1 MDLLLSPV
9 VTAHGV
15 FPSAVGIHISSRS
28 EKYFFHSCRDL
39 RTNSAFLGNSVR
51 SSRSSKKISQRR
63 NYRPGQAFAIDAAQG
78 FDYESI
84 RLQELEK
91 KSKLKVGIVGFG
103 NFGQFL
109 AARIVKQG
117 HTVLAHSR
125 SDYSATARKL
135 GVTYFRDPDDFCE
148 EHPEVVVLCTSI
160 LSTEQVLSSL
170 PIQRLKRSTLFVDVL
185 SVKEFPRNLF
195 LQVLP
200 KEFDVLCT
208 HPMFGPESGKG
219 SWCDLPFVY
228 DKVRVSDGPRLE
240 RCNKFLKIFESEGC
254 RMVEMS
260 CEEHDIHAAGSQFL
274 THTVGRVLG
283 ILGLQSTPINTK
295 GYESLL
301 RLVENTCSDSF
312 DLYYGLF
319 LYNQNATE
327 ELQNLEQAFDTVK
340 SQLFNKLHQILRE
353 QMLLK
358 GGANQQQ
365 ELNVIKSPPP
375 AVKSLLLSDNSNG
388 SASSLQGIDVNINVS
403 GNSNN
408 GAQLEEP
415 QVRVSQASPVNADSG

>member
-1 MDLLLSPV
+1 MTLLSSPLIV
-9 VTAHGV
+9 APGIS
-15 FPSAVGIHISSRS
+15 PSAIATQTSPRTEKHLCRSS
-28 EKYFFHSCRDL
+28 CLDL
-39 RTNSAFLGNSVR
+39 KSGTKFLGSSVR
-51 SSRSSKKISQRR
+51 SGRCGQKIRQCK

-84 RLQELEK
+84 RLQELEMR
-91 KSKLKVGIVGFG
+91 SKLKVGIVGFG

-109 AARIVKQG
+109 AERIVKQG
-117 HTVLAHSR
+117 HIVLAHSR
-125 SDYSATARKL
+125 SDYHAAARKL

-148 EHPEVVVLCTSI
+148 EHPEVVILCTSI
-160 LSTEQVLSSL
+160 LSTEHVLSSL
-170 PIQRLKRSTLFVDVL
+170 PIQRLKRNTLFVDVL

-219 SWCDLPFVY
+219 SWEGLPFVY

-260 CEEHDIHAAGSQFL
+260 CEEHDIHAAGSQFI

-283 ILGLQSTPINTK
+283 SLGLESTPINTK

-301 RLVENTCSDSF
+301 RLVENTSSDSF

-319 LYNQNATE
+319 LYNQNATQ
-327 ELQNLEQAFDTVK
+327 ELQNLESAFDTVK
-340 SQLFNKLHQILRE
+340 SQLFNKLHQKLRE

-358 GGANQQQ
+358 TGSNEQQ
-365 ELNVIKSPPP
+365 ELNMLKSPPP
-375 AVKSLLLSDNSNG
+375 TVKTLLLSENKNG
-388 SASSLQGIDVNINVS
+388 AAPSAQGNDVNINVNR
-403 GNSNN
+403 NSKN
-408 GAQLEEP
+408 GAQKEEP
-415 QVRVSQASPVNADSG
+415 KGRMSPVNAESG